1 LPPTMRGS
9 VIVFALLT
17 TALVG
22 CGKMKK
28 TQECN
33 AFIDKVNTS
42 LPEIQK
48 AANTNSDDP
57 KASAAAMRKV
67 AELYDKLGTDISG
80 QQIGT
85 EEMKKYAGEYH
96 QMCTKASGAAKKVA
110 EAFETSDLAKAESA
124 KKELDEVEKQED
136 TLVDNI
142 NKFCQTP

>member
-1 LPPTMRGS
+1 MRGS
-9 VIVFALLT
+9 MLKIALLT
-17 TALVG
+17 LALAPLG

-80 QQIGT
+80 QEIGT
-85 EEMKKYAGEYH
+85 DELKKFATEYN
-96 QMCTKASGAAKKVA
+96 QMCSKASCAAKKVA
-110 EAFETSDLAKAESA
+110 EAFETTDLAKAESA

-136 TLVDNI
+136 TLVDSI

>member
-1 LPPTMRGS
+1 MRGS
-9 VIVFALLT
+9 MLIIALLT
-17 TALVG
+17 LPLVG

-67 AELYDKLGTDISG
+67 AELYDKLGADIGG
-80 QQIGT
+80 QEIGT
-85 EEMKKYAGEYH
+85 EDLKKFATQYN
-96 QMCTKASGAAKKVA
+96 QMCAKASGAAKKVA
-110 EAFETSDLAKAESA
+110 EAFETTDLAKAESA

-136 TLVDNI
+136 TLVDSI

>member
-1 LPPTMRGS
+1 MRGS
-9 VIVFALLT
+9 MLKIALLT
-17 TALVG
+17 LPLLG

-80 QQIGT
+80 QEIGT
-85 EEMKKYAGEYH
+85 AELKKFSTEYN
-96 QMCTKASGAAKKVA
+96 QMCAKASGAAKKVA
-110 EAFETSDLAKAESA
+110 EAFETTDLAKAESA

-136 TLVDNI
+136 TLVDSI

>member
-1 LPPTMRGS
+1 MRGS
-9 VIVFALLT
+9 MLKFALL
-17 TALVG
+17 ALVLFPIG

-67 AELYDKLGTDISG
+67 AELYDKLGTDIGG
-80 QQIGT
+80 QEIGT
-85 EEMKKYAGEYH
+85 EELKKFSTEYN
-96 QMCTKASGAAKKVA
+96 QMCAKASGAAKKVA
-110 EAFETSDLAKAESA
+110 EAFETTDLAKAESA

-136 TLVDNI
+136 TLVDSI

>member
-1 LPPTMRGS
+1 MRGS
-9 VIVFALLT
+9 MLKISLL
-17 TALVG
+17 AVLLFG

-48 AANTNSDDP
+48 AANTNSEDP
-57 KASAAAMRKV
+57 KASATAMRKV
-67 AELYDKLGTDISG
+67 AELYDKLGADISG
-80 QQIGT
+80 QEIGT
-85 EEMKKYAGEYH
+85 DDLKKYAGEYH
-96 QMCTKASGAAKKVA
+96 QMCSKASGAAKKVA
-110 EAFETSDLAKAESA
+110 EAFETTDLAKAETA

>member
-1 LPPTMRGS
+1 MRGS
-9 VIVFALLT
+9 MLVIALLT
-17 TALVG
+17 LPLVG

-67 AELYDKLGTDISG
+67 AELYDKLGADIGG
-80 QQIGT
+80 QEIGT
-85 EEMKKYAGEYH
+85 EDLKKFSTEYN
-96 QMCTKASGAAKKVA
+96 QMCAKASSAAKKVA
-110 EAFETSDLAKAESA
+110 EAFETTDLAKAESA

-136 TLVDNI
+136 TLVDSI